1 MWNKIKKITQ
11 SSNGSARHLVL
22 IRILPSSLVHLL
34 SPSSLTLSRSLFCF
48 VEFSLVASF
57 SVFLFVLL
65 LFFIPFSRAWLT
77 ASSSFGWPSSVPLP
91 IYHHTAHKQ
100 TLTKVFLF
108 FVFVEFSVFLVIFQF
123 FAFYFVFFTIF
134 FHFLYRLSHRLFCC
148 ITPAWNLG
156 SPSRR
161 GNLVS
166 SLFRTFPI
174 SNGYCVA
181 HIFSISSF

>member
-22 IRILPSSLVHLL
+22 IRILPSSLVHLFHHPL
-34 SPSSLTLSRSLFCF
+34 SLSLSVSFLFCRIFVSCKFFSFFVCSVVIFHPVFSCLIDCFFFLRLTFLCSSSHLPPHRTQANSHESFSLFCF
-48 VEFSLVASF
+48 CRVFRFFGYFSIF
-57 SVFLFVLL
+57 CILFRV
-65 LFFIPFSRAWLT
+65 
-77 ASSSFGWPSSVPLP
+77 
-91 IYHHTAHKQ
+91 
-100 TLTKVFLF
+100 
-108 FVFVEFSVFLVIFQF
+108 
-123 FAFYFVFFTIF
+123 FTIF

-148 ITPAWNLG
+148 ITPAWNIG